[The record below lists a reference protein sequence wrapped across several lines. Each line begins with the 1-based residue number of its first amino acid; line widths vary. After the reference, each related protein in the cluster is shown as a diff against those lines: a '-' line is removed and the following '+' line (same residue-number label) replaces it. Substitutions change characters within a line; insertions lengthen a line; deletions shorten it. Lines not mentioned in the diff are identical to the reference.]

1 MLIQFSVENYRV
13 FETKQMFS
21 MVADS
26 NLHREDLNHVSETGF
41 RAAPQVH
48 HQASIFGPNG
58 AGKTSLIRAIA
69 FMRRFVRRSFGGEP
83 SELIGTEQFAFSR
96 KSQFQPS
103 VFEIAFIDGDTLF
116 EYGFAVTTEL
126 VQEEWLTSQRKD
138 ESESSYVFTRDYDTN
153 EPDNYKWYFNSQ
165 FFDLDQ
171 DFWRNTTRPN
181 ALFLST
187 AVRFNQKFLI
197 RIFNWITNNIVFL
210 DSRSSIFH
218 RRKTAQL
225 CLDEEWK
232 KKILKYFD
240 RLDIELDDIKVDEV
254 KYFES
259 SMFASLPEA
268 LQKRYREERE
278 NKTTYEIFFVRKD
291 EERIAISL
299 PLKEESKGIIEMF
312 DIAGQLLQS
321 VENGFT
327 IFVDDVSS
335 SIHPLVV
342 HELIS
347 MFNGSEHGYSSA
359 QMIFTSHD
367 VTIPESESIDKD
379 QVWFIN
385 KESNFS
391 SNLYSYS
398 ECEDTSDLT
407 YPRKYLF
414 GHFGAIPLIS

>member
-13 FETKQMFS
+13 FETKQTFS

-26 NLHREDLNHVSETGF
+26 NLYREDPTHVSETGF
-41 RAAPQVH
+41 VAAPQVH

-69 FMRRFVRRSFGGEP
+69 FMRRFVKRSFVGEP
-83 SELIGTEQFAFSR
+83 SDLIETEHFAYSK
-96 KSQFQPS
+96 KSQLQPS
-103 VFEIAFIDGDTLF
+103 VFEIVFIDGDTLF
-116 EYGFAVTTEL
+116 EYGFAVTPEL
-126 VQEEWLTSQRKD
+126 VQEEWLTSQRKG
-138 ESESSYVFTRDYDTN
+138 ESESRCVFTRDYDKN

-165 FFDLDQ
+165 FVDRDQ

-187 AVRFNQKFLI
+187 AVRFNQNFLI
-197 RIFNWITNNIVFL
+197 RIFNWITKNIVFL
-210 DSRSSIFH
+210 DSRSRIFR

-225 CLDEEWK
+225 CLDEDWK
-232 KKILKYFD
+232 QKILKYFD
-240 RLDIELDDIKVDEV
+240 RLDIELDDILVDEV
-254 KYFES
+254 KYYES
-259 SMFASLPEA
+259 SMFASLPDT
-268 LQKRYREERE
+268 LQKKYREERE

-299 PLKEESKGIIEMF
+299 PLKEEASGVIEMF

-327 IFVDDVSS
+327 IFVDEVSS
-335 SIHPLVV
+335 SIHPLVI

-347 MFNGSEHGYSSA
+347 IFNGSEHGHSSA
-359 QMIFTSHD
+359 QLIFTTHD
-367 VTIPESESIDKD
+367 VTVPESESIDKD

-398 ECEDTSDLT
+398 ECEDTSDLP
-407 YPRKYLF
+407 YHRKYLY